1 MLTHLLQHDDR
12 MARTTQPPLYSYP
25 YLLPDDP
32 VAHLAPQTSTQLDL
46 AGLEVGGGGKAA
58 AAAYSKLRA
67 HVFALEQS
75 LVASKA
81 RLHTLEGLKVP
92 GWSEAGALAMHHGV
106 SVQSEVNR
114 AEKLLGLLRDLHA
127 KKK

>member
-1 MLTHLLQHDDR
+1 MLSRQHDDLLYLIF
-12 MARTTQPPLYSYP
+12 TT
-25 YLLPDDP
+25 
-32 VAHLAPQTSTQLDL
+32 
-46 AGLEVGGGGKAA
+46 K
-58 AAAYSKLRA
+58 K
-67 HVFALEQS
+67 
-75 LVASKA
+75 
-81 RLHTLEGLKVP
+81 LHTLEGLKVP